1 MLPYGPKWS
10 KMVHISPKL
19 YKGVQNGNKI
29 IIKIS
34 KLSKNGQ
41 EAFKMV
47 LNGPIISQFSKMVEY
62 GPVLSKTVQN
72 GQKKSLKLYKMAR
85 NGAKTVWIHFKLFYK
100 ITAVGATAVGVT
112 AVRNNLKF

>member
-1 MLPYGPKWS
+1 
-10 KMVHISPKL
+10 MVQNGPKL

-29 IIKIS
+29 VIKIS

-47 LNGPIISQFSKMVEY
+47 LHGPIISQFSKMVEY

-72 GQKKSLKLYKMAR
+72 GPKKFKVVK
-85 NGAKTVWIHFKLFYK
+85 NGPNWLQNGLNSF
-100 ITAVGATAVGVT
+100 
-112 AVRNNLKF
+112 